1 MNGLAHP
8 QTSWRRSA
16 RTWVGLGIVVPVGM
30 VAVCSAMLLQL
41 RWDAWDKAEQT
52 SKNLIQVIERDIDRN
67 IEIIDVALQNVVD
80 NLQAYD
86 LEAMSPNRRQSFLFD
101 RAVNAKDLNAL
112 LVLDQYG
119 NSIYDAASWP
129 PRRYNNADRP
139 YFQAH
144 KADPNLGLG
153 VSGPIMSRSVGKPV
167 LILSRRTGMPGGSFE
182 GVVLGSLSL
191 TYFDRLFHDLQ
202 LGQAGTINLF
212 LNDGT
217 RILRYP
223 QPDSGPPPNFSAAPN
238 FQRFLREGRGRFV
251 AMTHSDGIE
260 RLYTFTRVGNLPL
273 ILNVALSTEEIEA
286 EWRAKALVIGLIV
299 FALCGLT
306 VGLSFLVASELERR
320 NAAEAE
326 LAMLSGTDA
335 LTVLPNRRAFETA
348 FAQAWDEA
356 RRPGGSIALLVIDAD
371 HFKRYNDR
379 FGHAGGDNVLK
390 ALARALASCTH
401 RPGDLV
407 ARIGGEEFVMLLPDM
422 EAEGAAQAAERVH
435 AAVANLVVESD
446 GVDMGRV
453 TVSIGL
459 AFGIPRQGG
468 SPDDLF
474 RMADAALYEAKST
487 GRNRT
492 CYAVMDAPR
501 AGDQAPYSDAL
512 RPASAFLA
520 A

>member
-80 NLQAYD
+80 NLKAYD

-139 YFQAH
+139 YFRPIRPIRISGWGQRTDHVAFGG
-144 KADPNLGLG
+144 KACSHPEPADRDARRLLRGRGAGQPVVDLL
-153 VSGPIMSRSVGKPV
+153 RSALP
-167 LILSRRTGMPGGSFE
+167 RPPTRP
-182 GVVLGSLSL
+182 
-191 TYFDRLFHDLQ
+191 
-202 LGQAGTINLF
+202 AGTINLF

-223 QPDSGPPPNFSAAPN
+223 QPDSGPPPNFSDAPN

-286 EWRAKALVIGLIV
+286 EWRAKALVIG
-299 FALCGLT
+299 
-306 VGLSFLVASELERR
+306 
-320 NAAEAE
+320 
-326 LAMLSGTDA
+326 
-335 LTVLPNRRAFETA
+335 
-348 FAQAWDEA
+348 
-356 RRPGGSIALLVIDAD
+356 
-371 HFKRYNDR
+371 
-379 FGHAGGDNVLK
+379 
-390 ALARALASCTH
+390 
-401 RPGDLV
+401 
-407 ARIGGEEFVMLLPDM
+407 
-422 EAEGAAQAAERVH
+422 
-435 AAVANLVVESD
+435 
-446 GVDMGRV
+446 
-453 TVSIGL
+453 
-459 AFGIPRQGG
+459 
-468 SPDDLF
+468 
-474 RMADAALYEAKST
+474 
-487 GRNRT
+487 
-492 CYAVMDAPR
+492 
-501 AGDQAPYSDAL
+501 
-512 RPASAFLA
+512 
-520 A
+520 